1 MEIYV
6 MDAFSDRIFGGNQ
19 AGVALPERELPDGT
33 MQAVAA
39 EMKHS
44 ETAFVRLAPDGV
56 HLRYFT
62 PAGEVDLCGH
72 ATVGSFALL
81 RALGKIGDGMHTAH
95 TRAGTLRVEVAGGTV
110 WMDMAPPKLLQTLP
124 QDALGE
130 LYAAYGLTESDR
142 PAELPVEIIST
153 GPCRHHDA
161 RARPGDAPARRAGRD
176 GGNGTLAALRRH
188 GRAHVLP
195 WGRVRLLQQLRPA
208 L

>member
-1 MEIYV
+1 
-6 MDAFSDRIFGGNQ
+6 
-19 AGVALPERELPDGT
+19 

-39 EMKHS
+39 EM
-44 ETAFVRLAPDGV
+44 E
-56 HLRYFT
+56 HLRRRLSALRRTRSPARHFT

-153 GPCRHHDA
+153 GLADIMMPVRDRARSCAPCRT
-161 RARPGDAPARRAGRD
+161 RRR
-176 GGNGTLAALRRH
+176 
-188 GRAHVLP
+188 
-195 WGRVRLLQQLRPA
+195 
-208 L
+208 